1 MYVRS
6 QRFNSHY
13 ILSIEMDGHKRKRGH
28 EAMEVEETQRTGS
41 GKRGRE
47 QHMQM
52 TARPDTK
59 LQDLITRI
67 GEKSNASLED
77 NLSTLS
83 VVLDKDMNDQKKLI
97 LSLICNCVISMPWK
111 ITIYSTLVG
120 LINQKKYNV
129 GGECVDLLVKML
141 KRCLKDL
148 RHRDAVHIT
157 RFIGD
162 LVNCNV
168 ITAMSVL
175 NLFESFIE
183 VLKEEEIPQARSDWY
198 VYMVLAA
205 LPWCGKVLADRKEAD
220 LERVLFEIDKYIT
233 SKRKKSYLPMLR
245 VWSSNEPHPQE
256 DYLDSLWEQ
265 ILTCRKNKW
274 IEHQLIRPYSAF
286 DRIMANSHQHTLHS
300 VTPPPHTAH
309 SPYPLPKVTFR
320 MFDYTD
326 CPEDQPGIM
335 PGHHSID
342 RYLIEDWIE
351 QILIYYHLDRKE
363 CAEVLLQY
371 PNSQKVP
378 HIYCIVECIFGHI
391 FRLPQP
397 PFLELFY
404 SSLLIEICK
413 KEASKAPV
421 VLAQATE
428 LLYERLTSMHT
439 ACIDR
444 FVNWFS
450 YNLSNFQFKWDW
462 NDWSDSLT
470 LDPIHPKQIFMRETL
485 LKCLRLSYHDNVK
498 EMVPDTFSIFV
509 PSEMTHNNRYD
520 SDATSANGQIAVQVK
535 NALTEKKPQDEILQI
550 LNQIADKPEAKD
562 FNPDKIDVFV
572 QTLFSLASQ
581 SFTHTFSALT
591 KFHEF
596 LKFLAP
602 NEAAMQHLLMSVRS
616 LWRNHEQMMLLL
628 TDKLLK
634 TEIVTVTAVMSW
646 LFSSEM
652 HEDLH
657 CLYIWEIFHVT
668 LKRMEGYLLATRQSF
683 LKAEQDQQ
691 KKKKKKEDSDNE
703 SDSDSSD
710 SDSDIEEAKE
720 KHEMAEQMHKSL
732 FFIIFKRFVEIMTD
746 HLTREK
752 TINTPWYK
760 YICERLQ
767 MCLSLYGDQVAI
779 HIDALEQ
786 EIFTPDMNNHVL
798 KIFKQFKS
806 LYGL

>member
-1 MYVRS
+1 MFCELFELIFQMMEVTKMS
-6 QRFNSHY
+6 
-13 ILSIEMDGHKRKRGH
+13 RKRGH
-28 EAMEVEETQRTGS
+28 DDEGMSS
-41 GKRGRE
+41 GKRTRE
-47 QHMQM
+47 QHAQM
-52 TARPDTK
+52 TSRPDTK

-83 VVLDKDMNDQKKLI
+83 VVLDKDMSEQKKLI

-141 KRCLKDL
+141 KRCLKEL
-148 RHRDAVHIT
+148 RHRDAVHIC

-175 NLFESFIE
+175 GMFESFVE
-183 VLKEEEIPQARSDWY
+183 VLKEEDIPQARSDWY
-198 VYMVLAA
+198 VFMVLAA
-205 LPWCGKVLADRKEAD
+205 LPWCGKVLAERKEGD
-220 LERVLFEIDKYIT
+220 LERILFDIDKYIT

-274 IEHQLIRPYSAF
+274 IEHQLVRPYVSF
-286 DRIMANSHQHTLHS
+286 NRILTNAHQHTLHS
-300 VTPPPHTAH
+300 ITTPPHTAH
-309 SPYPLPKVTFR
+309 CPYPLPKVTFR

-326 CPEDQPGIM
+326 CPEDQAGIM

-363 CAEVLLQY
+363 CAEMLLQY
-371 PNSQKVP
+371 PNSQNVP
-378 HIYCIVECIFGHI
+378 HIYCIVECVFGHI

-444 FVNWFS
+444 FINWFS

-462 NDWSDSLT
+462 SDWSDSLT

-498 EMVPDTFSIFV
+498 DMVPDTFAIFV
-509 PSEMTHNNRYD
+509 PPEMTPVYRYR
-520 SDATSANGQIAVQVK
+520 SDTESLNGKVAAAVK
-535 NALTEKKPQDEILQI
+535 EALTQKKPQDEILHI
-550 LNQIADKPEAKD
+550 LNEIPDNPEQQE
-562 FNPDKIDVFV
+562 FNADKIDVFV

-602 NEAAMQHLLMSVRS
+602 NEQAMHHLLMSVHS

-634 TEIVTVTAVMSW
+634 TETVSVTAVMTW
-646 LFSSEM
+646 IFSSEM
-652 HEDLH
+652 QSDLH
-657 CLYIWEIFHVT
+657 CLYVWEIFHVT

-683 LKAEQDQQ
+683 LKAEQDQAR
-691 KKKKKKEDSDNE
+691 KKKKKMKDSDDD
-703 SDSDSSD
+703 DSDDSESSD
-710 SDSDIEEAKE
+710 SDSDIDEARE
-720 KHEMAEQMHKSL
+720 KHESAEQIHKSL
-732 FFIIFKRFVEIMTD
+732 FLIIFRRFVEIMTD

-786 EIFTPDMNNHVL
+786 EIFTPEMNNHVL